1 MKKHSFNT
9 IALTL
14 AGFLLIPLGAQAHG
28 SWLAKIHGEHTVM
41 YGHHES
47 MTDPYDPAK
56 IVDARAFKNG
66 QKAAV
71 KIVPHEQRY
80 ATLETDNP
88 GLLGCVMDNGLWVQ
102 TKDGKWHNKPKDA
115 FNASE
120 VTLAQH
126 SYKYAVSYL
135 NDREPVN
142 ALGYDLEIVPAV
154 NPAKLKKGDKLSV
167 QVLFKGKPLPEAK
180 LNSNFFGDG
189 EKLTTNAEGRA
200 EVSIARDGFNTLSV
214 GHATEQ
220 SGDKAK
226 ADKVSMS
233 SSLSF
238 RTHKEQKK

>member
-28 SWLAKIHGEHTVM
+28 TWLAKIHGEHTAM

-66 QKAAV
+66 QNAAV
-71 KIVPHEQRY
+71 KVVPHEQRY
-80 ATLETDNP
+80 ATLEADNP
-88 GLLGCVMDNGLWVQ
+88 GLLGYVMDNGVWVQ

-135 NDREPVN
+135 NDREPVH

-154 NPAKLKKGDKLSV
+154 NPAKLKKATNCPCRCCSKASRCP
-167 QVLFKGKPLPEAK
+167 KP
-180 LNSNFFGDG
+180 
-189 EKLTTNAEGRA
+189 R
-200 EVSIARDGFNTLSV
+200 
-214 GHATEQ
+214 
-220 SGDKAK
+220 
-226 ADKVSMS
+226 
-233 SSLSF
+233 
-238 RTHKEQKK
+238 